1 MSSRPPIGLI
11 AGQGLLP
18 VQTARGIVAAGRSVA
33 CVGLWGQ
40 YRPELPGLC
49 QHFQSVGLI
58 QIGRWIRNLRAWGC
72 REAIMA
78 GGVDKTR
85 MYDPLRVFRYVPDLR
100 AAKLWYRT
108 LRHDRRTDALLRA
121 LAAEIESGGV
131 RLIDSRPYMPDSL
144 ATPGSMTRR
153 QPTPAHRAAIDFA
166 RPLVQRLGELDI
178 GQAMAVA
185 EGEVLAVE
193 AIEGTDALIQRAG
206 RLCKQGGWVLVK
218 MAKPTQDVR
227 FDLPTVG
234 LKTIAELKAARAGC
248 LALEAG
254 KVILLDKP
262 QVLAAADAAG
272 IAVWGIS

>member
-1 MSSRPPIGLI
+1 MSSQPPIGLI

-18 VQTARGIVAAGRSVA
+18 VQTARGILAAGRSVA

-49 QHFQSVGLI
+49 RHFQSVGLI
-58 QIGRWIRNLRAWGC
+58 QIGRWISNLRRWGC
-72 REAIMA
+72 RQAIMA

-85 MYDPLRVFRYVPDLR
+85 MYDPLRVFRYIPDLR
-100 AAKLWYRT
+100 AARLWYRT
-108 LRHDRRTDALLRA
+108 LRHDKRTDALLRA
-121 LAAEIESGGV
+121 LAAEIESCGV
-131 RLIDSRPYMPDSL
+131 HLIDCRPYMPDAL
-144 ATPGSMTRR
+144 ATPGPMTRR
-153 QPTPAHRAAIDFA
+153 QPTPAQRAAIDFA

-178 GQAMAVA
+178 GQSIAVA
-185 EGEVLAVE
+185 EGEVLAIE
-193 AIEGTDALIQRAG
+193 AIEGTDALIRRAG
-206 RLCKQGGWVLVK
+206 SLCKAGGWVLVK
-218 MAKPTQDVR
+218 MAKPNQDVR

-234 LKTIAELKAARAGC
+234 LQTIAELKAARAGC

-272 IAVWGIS
+272 IAVFGIA